1 MPEPSTL
8 LAAIHNGELAQSPA
22 HRVIGELF
30 AAGEV
35 NEVIKIHEQPPLEP
49 RIPTKELLEW
59 RRFQGQ
65 LEKRWRAH
73 LDRSSS
79 LMDRASIL
87 NQVIYRAK
95 LELSKDFLSRQSMA
109 RQVEQAVT
117 AKHAASW
124 QSFLDSHHAVLIVVE
139 SDATTTDLLI
149 PALKTAKRATQDDQ
163 PTYVNLA
170 GGLDASYLK
179 IDHLM
184 RSSIPGFVSFR
195 RPVTNTSCAYAMNR
209 EFAHRLLSFVTDS
222 PKSTQ
227 LGIDWLFN
235 AFFLE
240 LMAEDASVTCLH
252 ADPPALIHGSLA
264 GVTRSWHPD
273 R

>member
-22 HRVIGELF
+22 QRVIEELS

-35 NEVIKIHEQPPLEP
+35 NEVIEIHEQTPLAP
-49 RIPTKELLEW
+49 RIPTEELLEW
-59 RRFQGQ
+59 RRSQVQ

-73 LDRSSS
+73 LDRSNI
-79 LMDRASIL
+79 LMDQASIL

-95 LELSKDFLSRQSMA
+95 LGLSKDFLSRQSMA
-109 RQVEQAVT
+109 RQVEKAVT
-117 AKHAASW
+117 AKHVASW
-124 QSFLDSHHAVLIVVE
+124 RNFVDSSHDLLIVME
-139 SDATTTDLLI
+139 SDATSTDLLV
-149 PALKTAKRATQDDQ
+149 PALKMLKRAMQDDQ
-163 PTYVNLA
+163 PTYVNIA
-170 GGLDASYLK
+170 GGLDARDLK
-179 IDHLM
+179 IEHLM
-184 RSSIPGFVSFR
+184 RRSKPGFVSFS

-209 EFAHRLLSFVTDS
+209 ELAYRVVSFATDS
-222 PKSTQ
+222 PLSME

-240 LMAEDASVTCLH
+240 LMAGDASVTCLH
-252 ADPPALIHGSLA
+252 ANPPALIHGSLA

>member
-22 HRVIGELF
+22 HRVIEGLS

-35 NEVIKIHEQPPLEP
+35 NEVIEIHEQPPLEP
-49 RIPTKELLEW
+49 RIPTRELLEW
-59 RRFQGQ
+59 RQSQGQ

-73 LDRSSS
+73 LDRSSIWI
-79 LMDRASIL
+79 DQASIL
-87 NQVIYRAK
+87 NQVIYQSR
-95 LELSKDFLSRQSMA
+95 LGFSKDFLSRQSMA
-109 RQVEQAVT
+109 RQVEKAVT
-117 AKHAASW
+117 AKHVASW
-124 QSFLDSHHAVLIVVE
+124 QSFVESYHDVLIVME

-149 PALKTAKRATQDDQ
+149 PALKTVKRAMQDDQ
-163 PTYVNLA
+163 PTYVNIA
-170 GGLDASYLK
+170 GGLDARDLK

-184 RSSIPGFVSFR
+184 HGSMPGFVSFS
-195 RPVTNTSCAYAMNR
+195 RPVTNTSCAYVMNR
-209 EFAHRLLSFVTDS
+209 EFAHPLLSFLTDS
-222 PKSTQ
+222 PKSTD

-240 LMAEDASVTCLH
+240 LMAKDASVRCLH
-252 ADPPALIHGSLA
+252 ADPPALIHGSMA

>member
-22 HRVIGELF
+22 QRVIGELF

-35 NEVIKIHEQPPLEP
+35 NEVIEIHEQPPLEP
-49 RIPTKELLEW
+49 RILTEELLEW

-79 LMDRASIL
+79 LMDRASTL

-95 LELSKDFLSRQSMA
+95 LGLSRDFLRRQSMA
-109 RQVEQAVT
+109 RQVEKAVT
-117 AKHAASW
+117 AKHVASW
-124 QSFLDSHHAVLIVVE
+124 QSFLDSHHVVLIVVE

-149 PALKTAKRATQDDQ
+149 PALKTVKKAMQDDQ
-163 PTYVNLA
+163 PTYVNIA
-170 GGLDASYLK
+170 GGLDVRDLK
-179 IDHLM
+179 IEHLM
-184 RSSIPGFVSFR
+184 HSSIPGFVSFS

-209 EFAHRLLSFVTDS
+209 EFAQRLLSFLTES
-222 PKSTQ
+222 PQSRE

-235 AFFLE
+235 ALFLE
-240 LMAEDASVTCLH
+240 LMAEDASVTCWH